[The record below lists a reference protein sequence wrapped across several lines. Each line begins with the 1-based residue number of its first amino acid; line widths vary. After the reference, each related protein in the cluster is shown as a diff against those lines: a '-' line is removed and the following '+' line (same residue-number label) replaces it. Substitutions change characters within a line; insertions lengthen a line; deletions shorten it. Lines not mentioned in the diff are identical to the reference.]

1 MISMHD
7 VNVSKISRLRI
18 NSEGDGISTLIGC
31 MGCPLRCGYCFNPFT
46 WDDSLKPKKYSI
58 DELYEE
64 VKLDNLYFLA
74 TGGGLVFGGGEP
86 LLYSDFIREFIKK
99 YAKTGWKFTLETSL
113 SVEKKSLET
122 IIQYIDYF
130 IVDTKDMDKT
140 RYELYTKGDYD
151 LFLSN
156 LKYLLET
163 VGADKIRVRVP
174 KIPKLNTYADVRS
187 NHEILKNMG
196 FTEIE
201 IFGYIEIDKHE
212 RISDV
217 ALKNKQ
223 EFVDI
228 ANNNF
233 IKDYIISE
241 IILKIVPLLDFY
253 IKNFP
258 KELWKDIEFIF
269 EYDSTYEDELYSLKE
284 LIVSK
289 LRECYDYLGLK
300 YRFYVILKPVDYLKT
315 ISSMD
320 FDEKIIFFMGL
331 DEKDKKEYMLKS
343 WEENKY
349 DYLEF
354 KDFCYKTDQ
363 LSEYYTNYAYK
374 PHAKYILSRS
384 YDVNQ
389 SEFRIYINL
398 SGNKYNIVG
407 YDDATHVLVQKFD
420 SMMELTSQ
428 EIYSLKK

>member
-1 MISMHD
+1 M
-7 VNVSKISRLRI
+7 L
-18 NSEGDGISTLIGC
+18 
-31 MGCPLRCGYCFNPFT
+31 F
-46 WDDSLKPKKYSI
+46 
-58 DELYEE
+58 
-64 VKLDNLYFLA
+64 
-74 TGGGLVFGGGEP
+74 
-86 LLYSDFIREFIKK
+86 DFIREFIKK

-201 IFGYIEIDKHE
+201 IFDYIEIDKHE

>member
-1 MISMHD
+1 MHD

-18 NSEGDGISTLIGC
+18 NSEGNGVSTLIGC
-31 MGCPLRCGYCFNPFT
+31 MGCPLRCAYCFNPFT
-46 WDDSLKPKKYSI
+46 WDDSLKPKKYTV
-58 DELYEE
+58 DELYDE

-86 LLYSDFIREFIKK
+86 LLYHDFIKEFIKK

-113 SVEKKSLET
+113 SVKKESLEN
-122 IIQYIDYF
+122 IIHCIDYF

-156 LKYLLET
+156 LKYLIET
-163 VGADKIRVRVP
+163 VESDRIRVRVP

-187 NHEILKNMG
+187 NYEILKSMG
-196 FTEIE
+196 FSEIE
-201 IFGYIEIDKHE
+201 IFDYIEIDKHE
-212 RISDV
+212 KISEI

-228 ANNNF
+228 VNNNF
-233 IKDYIISE
+233 IKDYIMTE
-241 IILKIVPLLDFY
+241 IILKITPLLDFH

-269 EYDSTYEDELYSLKE
+269 EYDSSYEEDLYSLKE

-300 YRFYVILKPVDYLKT
+300 YSFYVILKPIDYLKT
-315 ISSMD
+315 SSD
-320 FDEKIIFFMGL
+320 VNFDEKINLFIDL
-331 DEKDKKEYMLKS
+331 NEKDKKEFLLKL
-343 WEENKY
+343 WKENKY

-354 KDFCYKTDQ
+354 KDYCHKTAQ
-363 LSEYYTNYAYK
+363 LEEYYTNYTYK
-374 PHAKYILSRS
+374 PDVKYILSRS
-384 YDVNQ
+384 YDINQ
-389 SEFRIYINL
+389 SEFRIYLNL
-398 SGNKYNIVG
+398 YGNKYNIVE

-420 SMMELTSQ
+420 SILELLSQ
-428 EIYSLKK
+428 EINTLKN

>member
-1 MISMHD
+1 MINMND

-18 NSEGDGISTLIGC
+18 NTEGDGVSTLIGC
-31 MGCPLRCGYCFNPFT
+31 MGCPLRCAYCFNPFT
-46 WDDSLKPKKYSI
+46 WDDSLKPKKFSV
-58 DELYEE
+58 DELFDE

-86 LLYSDFIREFIKK
+86 LLYADFIKEFIKK

-113 SVEKKSLET
+113 SVKKEALEN
-122 IIQYIDYF
+122 IIHDIDYF

-163 VGADKIRVRVP
+163 VGSDKIRVRVP

-187 NHEILKNMG
+187 NYEILKSMG
-196 FTEIE
+196 FGEIE
-201 IFGYIEIDKHE
+201 IFDYIEIDKHE
-212 RISDV
+212 KISEM

-223 EFVDI
+223 DFVDV

-241 IILKIVPLLDFY
+241 IILKVTPLIDFH

-258 KELWKDIEFIF
+258 EELWKDIEFIF
-269 EYDSTYEDELYSLKE
+269 EYDSSYEDELYSLKE
-284 LIVSK
+284 VIVSK
-289 LRECYDYLGLK
+289 LRECYDYLDLE
-300 YRFYVILKPVDYLKT
+300 YSFYVILKPVDYLKN
-315 ISSMD
+315 SSDCD
-320 FDEKIIFFMGL
+320 FNEKINYFL
-331 DEKDKKEYMLKS
+331 DLNEDDKKEFLLKS
-343 WEENKY
+343 WQENKY
-349 DYLEF
+349 EYLEF
-354 KDFCYKTDQ
+354 KDYCCNNNQ
-363 LSEYYTNYAYK
+363 LSEYYTNYTYK
-374 PHAKYILSRS
+374 PDVKYILSRS
-384 YDVNQ
+384 YDIKQ

-398 SGNKYNIVG
+398 SGKYNIVE

-420 SMMELTSQ
+420 NMMELISQ
-428 EIYSLKK
+428 EIYTLKK